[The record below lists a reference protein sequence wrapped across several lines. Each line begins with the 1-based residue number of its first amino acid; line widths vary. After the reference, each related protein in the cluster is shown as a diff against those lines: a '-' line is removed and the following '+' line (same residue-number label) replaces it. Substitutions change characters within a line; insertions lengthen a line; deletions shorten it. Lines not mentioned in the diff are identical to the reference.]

1 MLLLVAAILMTV
13 FFAIGLHVATA
24 LGLIGVTMMHFFS
37 DRPLLD
43 MLGQIAWNTNSNLC
57 WWPCR
62 CLS

>member
-1 MLLLVAAILMTV
+1 MLLLIAAVLMAV

-43 MLGQIAWNTNSNLC
+43 MSGRLPGIRTAISY

-62 CLS
+62 CL